1 MEFSILYN
9 LHHPE
14 LEVCEIKRLGLA
26 PDAPPSEVY
35 QWLVVRGDKA
45 WPLDFK
51 SMLCGER
58 EQREFLEGSL
68 SFTQT
73 HGELKLLGHV
83 FELHAQAPNP
93 RSLQT
98 IQAHLNQQCP
108 DGFRALRPAD
118 VHAFYGWLAD
128 PEVIR
133 YSLTKFHTF
142 KTRQDIARWFFE
154 NLSDP
159 KVWQWGVLDES
170 GEKLIGY
177 AGLAGLNGVDR
188 NGEYFI
194 LIGDKA
200 YWRRGVATRVTPQ
213 IVELGFQ
220 QLQLHRI
227 FLTASSANP
236 AALKAYERAGFI
248 FEGQLRDAFFRDGKF
263 SDKMV
268 MGIIN
273 EC

>member
-14 LEVCEIKRLGLA
+14 LEVCEVKRLGLA
-26 PDAPPSEVY
+26 ADAPPSEVY
-35 QWLVVRGDKA
+35 QWLVIRGDKV

-51 SMLCGER
+51 SMLRGER

-68 SFTQT
+68 SFTET
-73 HGELKLLGHV
+73 HGQLKLLGHH
-83 FELHAQAPNP
+83 FELMAQPP
-93 RSLQT
+93 TPGS
-98 IQAHLNQQCP
+98 IQAIRAYLTQPCA
-108 DGFRALRPAD
+108 DGFRALRPSD
-118 VHAFYGWLAD
+118 VHSFYEWLAD

-142 KTRQDIARWFFE
+142 KTPQDIARWFFE
-154 NLSDP
+154 ALSDT
-159 KVWQWGVLDES
+159 KVWQWGILDES

-177 AGLAGLNGVDR
+177 AGLAALNAVDR

-200 YWRRGVATRVTPQ
+200 HWRQGVASRVTPQ
-213 IVELGFQ
+213 IVEQGFQ
-220 QLQLHRI
+220 QLKLHRI

-236 AALKAYERAGFI
+236 AALKAYERAGFV
-248 FEGQLRDAFFRDGKF
+248 FEGQLRDAFYRDGKF